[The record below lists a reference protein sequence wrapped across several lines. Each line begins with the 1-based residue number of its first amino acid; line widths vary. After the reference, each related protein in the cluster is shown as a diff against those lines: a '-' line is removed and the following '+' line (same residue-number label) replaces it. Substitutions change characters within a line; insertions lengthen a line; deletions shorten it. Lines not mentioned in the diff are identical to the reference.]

1 MGLGGP
7 GAIQKGLGMAQRG
20 LGGSG
25 GSFGGFRGSCC
36 LLEGSED
43 VPEVSWGV
51 QGVLPLSL
59 PLSYEGTKGPP
70 WGHCVK
76 VGDTVSSLRTSQ
88 GKWGHRVTVSHLK
101 VGDTPTVSHLKVGAS
116 LCPPDGVRPQS
127 WGHTTV
133 SHPKVGDTP
142 TCYTPKLGSVP
153 EVGVPPR
160 LHHGVTS
167 QSWGPPYGDPFCA
180 PPIAD
185 CTVPM
190 GWERGAPFIFG
201 IKVYF
206 VITGGWGMPPLRE

>member
-1 MGLGGP
+1 MWVWVV
-7 GAIQKGLGMAQRG
+7 IQKGLGMAQRG

-127 WGHTTV
+127 WGRPHSVTAQSWGLSQRWECPHIPTMA
-133 SHPKVGDTP
+133 SHPKVGDP
-142 TCYTPKLGSVP
+142 S
-153 EVGVPPR
+153 
-160 LHHGVTS
+160 
-167 QSWGPPYGDPFCA
+167 GDPFSA
-180 PPIAD
+180 SPIAD
-185 CTVPM
+185 RTVPM
-190 GWERGAPFIFG
+190 GWGRGAPFIFG

-206 VITGGWGMPPLRE
+206 VIKGCWGMPPPRE

>member
-1 MGLGGP
+1 
-7 GAIQKGLGMAQRG
+7 MAQRG

-88 GKWGHRVTVSHLK
+88 GKWGHRVTVSQ
-101 VGDTPTVSHLKVGAS
+101 LKVGAS

-153 EVGVPPR
+153 EVGVPPHP
-160 LHHGVTS
+160 HHGVTS
-167 QSWGPPYGDPFCA
+167 QSWGPPLG
-180 PPIAD
+180 
-185 CTVPM
+185 THSV
-190 GWERGAPFIFG
+190 R
-201 IKVYF
+201 
-206 VITGGWGMPPLRE
+206 PPLQTALFPWGGGGGHPLFLVLRFIL